1 MDSIIQGLGYTGGQ
15 KAVKPRVM
23 MGVTATLGAE
33 ATGDIPE
40 LRNCGP
46 QWGASI
52 GAEQVQG
59 WEKSLPENGSWL
71 AHQLAHRS

>member
-40 LRNCGP
+40 LRNCGHS
-46 QWGASI
+46 G
-52 GAEQVQG
+52 E
-59 WEKSLPENGSWL
+59 
-71 AHQLAHRS
+71 HQ